1 MSDVPRAREL
11 LHEVE
16 SMTELLAIRRKVR
29 QAIGL
34 MTREPRVRRAPSKPR
49 FITPAI
55 RKYIFKLART
65 DHTIH
70 EIANLT
76 GIRNSGRISEVLNGK
91 R

>member
-1 MSDVPRAREL
+1 MSDIPGAREL
-11 LHEVE
+11 LNEIEH
-16 SMTELLAIRRKVR
+16 MNDLLQIRRQVR
-29 QAIGL
+29 KAIGL
-34 MTREPRVRRAPSKPR
+34 MTREHRIRRAPSKPTI
-49 FITPAI
+49 ITPAT

-76 GIRNSGRISEVLNGK
+76 GIRNNGRISEVLNGK

>member
-1 MSDVPRAREL
+1 MSNIPEARYL
-11 LHEVE
+11 LQEIE
-16 SMTELLAIRRKVR
+16 QMTDLLQIRRKVR

-34 MTREPRVRRAPSKPR
+34 MIRAPRIRRVPGR
-49 FITPAI
+49 PTIITPAT

-76 GIRNSGRISEVLNGK
+76 GIYNSGRISEVLNGK

>member
-1 MSDVPRAREL
+1 MSDIPKARGL
-11 LHEVE
+11 LHEIE
-16 SMTELLAIRRKVR
+16 RMTNLQQIRAQVR
-29 QAIGL
+29 RAL
-34 MTREPRVRRAPSKPR
+34 FHMVRAPRIRRAPSKPTN
-49 FITPAI
+49 ITPQV

-76 GIRNSGRISEVLNGK
+76 GVRNTGRISEVLNGK

>member
-1 MSDVPRAREL
+1 MNDL
-11 LHEVE
+11 LQ
-16 SMTELLAIRRKVR
+16 IRRQVR
-29 QAIGL
+29 KAIGL
-34 MTREPRVRRAPSKPR
+34 MIREPRIRQAPSKPKI
-49 FITPAI
+49 ITPAT

-76 GIRNSGRISEVLNGK
+76 GIRNNGRISEVLNGK

>member
-1 MSDVPRAREL
+1 MSDIPKARDL
-11 LHEVE
+11 LNEIEHMVD
-16 SMTELLAIRRKVR
+16 LLQIRRQVR
-29 QAIGL
+29 RALGL
-34 MTREPRVRRAPSKPR
+34 MIRAPRIRRAPSRPVI
-49 FITPAI
+49 ITPTI

-65 DHTIH
+65 NHTIH